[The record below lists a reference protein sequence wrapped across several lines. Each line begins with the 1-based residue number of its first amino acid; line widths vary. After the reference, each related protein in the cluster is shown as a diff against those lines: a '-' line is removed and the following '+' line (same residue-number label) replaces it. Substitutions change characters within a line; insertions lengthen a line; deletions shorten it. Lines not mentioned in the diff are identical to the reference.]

1 MTFLY
6 RYFGIKENDGTA
18 GRSEIKVK
26 LINKFL
32 ADIFV
37 KTPTMKLRRINQE
50 LPIAVKKFYF
60 QKRNAMIDKFY
71 GKQLYQVLQRIRG
84 LVHMSLFV
92 GTRWRCNALGVLK

>member
-1 MTFLY
+1 MFLY
-6 RYFGIKENDGTA
+6 RYFGIKENAAGTA

-32 ADIFV
+32 VDIFV

-50 LPIAVKKFYF
+50 LPIAVKKFF
-60 QKRNAMIDKFY
+60 EKRNVMIDKFY
-71 GKQLYQVLQRIRG
+71 GKQLYQVLQSIRG

-92 GTRWRCNALGVLK
+92 GTR